1 MILRRHLRACA
12 ATAVATLI
20 AVTLT
25 GSAAQPGAAAPA
37 RAALNGASVAPPVP
51 AVPSPLR
58 LVGPGQPGGLTRL
71 ALDPQAYAA
80 LKQIDETVLTG
91 FHLDA
96 ATRVD
101 LIVERFH
108 VFTDDAQILASS
120 IDGDLPLPKPEVV
133 LLRGAI
139 VGRPESTV
147 FLALS
152 PHGSNGVIRAADAT
166 YVISSGPA
174 GRRFPTVVYN
184 LEALP
189 AGAITWQPFECGTDL
204 LGRAVRPPEGGVGG
218 ILVAPCRDAVVAVE
232 TDWEFTG
239 DLFGGDTGASSAY
252 AATLMGAVSEILQ
265 RDVNATLQ
273 VGFLR
278 VWSDSDDPWNADH
291 TIEQLYQFRDTWAA
305 TMAGVPRNGAHVLS
319 GRELGGGVA
328 WLPGLC
334 QGEFA
339 YGLSANITGFFPYP
353 LEHNHPQNWD
363 PMVVA
368 HETGHN
374 FGAPHTHDMN
384 PPIDGCAFG
393 DCSDAANGTIMSY
406 CHTCDG
412 GIANIRLEFHQRIID
427 KAILPYLADQAPCD
441 LTVPGP
447 QIDQDPAD
455 QTACAGQDVT
465 FSVQATGQ
473 ERLSYQWRHDGGVIP
488 GANQARYSIASVSG
502 ADAGQYDVIVSTSCG
517 SVISAAATLVVVSP
531 GAGDLNGDGVVG
543 IMDLLALLKAWG
555 PCKDCPADFDGD
567 GTVGILDLLT
577 LLANWGPCA

>member
-1 MILRRHLRACA
+1 MFLRRHLRACA
-12 ATAVATLI
+12 ATAIATLI
-20 AVTLT
+20 ALTLI
-25 GSAAQPGAAAPA
+25 GSAAQPGSGGPS
-37 RAALNGASVAPPVP
+37 RAALNGASVARSV
-51 AVPSPLR
+51 VPSPLR
-58 LVGPGQPGGLTRL
+58 LVGPGQPGGVTQL
-71 ALDPQAYAA
+71 ALDLGSYAA

-91 FHLDA
+91 FHLEA
-96 ATRVD
+96 ATQVD
-101 LIVERFH
+101 LVVERFD
-108 VFTDDAQILASS
+108 VFASDAQILASS
-120 IDGDLPLPKPEVV
+120 VDGDLPLPKPEVV

-139 VGRPESTV
+139 VGQPESTV

-152 PHGSNGVIRAADAT
+152 PHGSNGVIRAAGAT
-166 YVISSGPA
+166 YIISSGPA

-184 LEALP
+184 LDALP
-189 AGAITWQPFECGTDL
+189 AGAIIWQPFECGTDL
-204 LGRAVRPPEGGVGG
+204 LGRAVVPPEGGVGG
-218 ILVAPCRDAVVAVE
+218 IPTIPCRNALVAVE

-252 AATLMGAVSEILQ
+252 ATTLMGAISEILH

-278 VWSDSDDPWNADH
+278 VWSDSDDPWTEDNTLD
-291 TIEQLYQFRDTWAA
+291 QLYQFRDTWEAK
-305 TMAGVPRNGAHVLS
+305 MSDVPRNVAHFLS
-319 GRELGGGVA
+319 GRAIGGGVA

-339 YGLSANITGFFPYP
+339 YGLSASLNGFFPYP

-384 PPIDGCAFG
+384 PPIDGCGFG

-412 GIANIRLEFHQRIID
+412 GIANIRLEFHQRSID
-427 KAILPYLADQAPCD
+427 EAILPYLADQAPCD
-441 LTVPGP
+441 LSVPRP
-447 QIDQDPAD
+447 QIVQNP
-455 QTACAGQDVT
+455 AGQTVCLGQEVT
-465 FSVQATGQ
+465 FTVQATGQ
-473 ERLSYQWRHDGGVIP
+473 EPLSYQWRHDGGVIP
-488 GANQARYSIASVSG
+488 GANQARYFIASVSG
-502 ADAGQYDVIVSTSCG
+502 SDAGQYDVIVSNGCG
-517 SVISAAATLVVVSP
+517 SVTSAAATLVVVSP
-531 GAGDLNGDGVVG
+531 GAGDLNCDGVVG

-555 PCKDCPADFDGD
+555 PCEGCAADLDGD

-577 LLANWGPCA
+577 LLANWG